1 MNEMSL
7 LNDTLARE
15 RNFYF
20 NKLREIE
27 VLCQGES
34 SNDSEKEFKENVL
47 NILYAVEDGFTSP
60 GNVGEYGEEGL
71 PGDGEYW
78 EKKAWRWSW

>member
-1 MNEMSL
+1 MQDLNL

-27 VLCQGES
+27 VLCQNES
-34 SNDSEKEFKENVL
+34 SNDSEKEFKEQVL
-47 NILYAVEDGFTSP
+47 TILYAVEDGFTSP
-60 GNVGEYGEEGL
+60 GGPGEYEDNL
-71 PGDGEYW
+71 TTDGEY
-78 EKKAWRWSW
+78 

>member
-1 MNEMSL
+1 MNELSL

-27 VLCQGES
+27 LLCQDES
-34 SNDSEKEFKENVL
+34 QNDAEKEFKEQIL

-60 GNVGEYGEEGL
+60 NAVGEYDDNL
-71 PGDGEYW
+71 TADGEY
-78 EKKAWRWSW
+78 

>member
-1 MNEMSL
+1 MQDLRL

-27 VLCQGES
+27 VLCQNES
-34 SNDSEKEFKENVL
+34 SSDTEKEVKENML

-60 GNVGEYGEEGL
+60 GGGEYDETAAD
-71 PGDGEYW
+71 GDGEY
-78 EKKAWRWSW
+78 

>member
-1 MNEMSL
+1 MSL

-27 VLCQGES
+27 VLCQVES
-34 SNDSEKEFKENVL
+34 SNEQEKEIKDQVL

-60 GNVGEYGEEGL
+60 GGTADGEYEDNL
-71 PGDGEYW
+71 PGDGEY
-78 EKKAWRWSW
+78 

>member
-1 MNEMSL
+1 MQDLRL

-27 VLCQGES
+27 VLCQNES
-34 SNDSEKEFKENVL
+34 TNDSEKELKEQML

-60 GNVGEYGEEGL
+60 GGGGEFEDNLAGEGEY
-71 PGDGEYW
+71 
-78 EKKAWRWSW
+78 

>member
-1 MNEMSL
+1 MQDLKL

-27 VLCQGES
+27 VLCQIES
-34 SNDSEKEFKENVL
+34 SNDTEKEVKDQIL

-60 GNVGEYGEEGL
+60 GGAGEYEDNL
-71 PGDGEYW
+71 PGDGEY
-78 EKKAWRWSW
+78 

>member
-1 MNEMSL
+1 MWQMQEMNLM
-7 LNDTLARE
+7 NDTLARE

-27 VLCQGES
+27 VLCQVES
-34 SNDSEKEFKENVL
+34 TSETEKEVKDQIL

-60 GNVGEYGEEGL
+60 GGVGEFEEDTL
-71 PGDGEYW
+71 PGDGEY
-78 EKKAWRWSW
+78 

>member
-1 MNEMSL
+1 MSL

-20 NKLREIE
+20 NKLRDIE
-27 VLCQGES
+27 VLCQVES
-34 SNDSEKEFKENVL
+34 SQDAEKEVKDQIL

-60 GNVGEYGEEGL
+60 GGTGEGDGEYEDNL
-71 PGDGEYW
+71 PGDGEY
-78 EKKAWRWSW
+78 

>member
-1 MNEMSL
+1 MNDLTL

-27 VLCQGES
+27 VLCQ
-34 SNDSEKEFKENVL
+34 NDSNSDGEKELKDQIL

-60 GNVGEYGEEGL
+60 GGGGEY
-71 PGDGEYW
+71 DDNNGEY
-78 EKKAWRWSW
+78 

>member
-1 MNEMSL
+1 MNDLSL

-20 NKLREIE
+20 NKLRDIE
-27 VLCQGES
+27 VLCQNES
-34 SNDSEKEFKENVL
+34 SNDAEKDIKDQIL

-60 GNVGEYGEEGL
+60 GAGGEYEDNL
-71 PGDGEYW
+71 NADAEY
-78 EKKAWRWSW
+78 

>member
-1 MNEMSL
+1 MQEINL

-20 NKLREIE
+20 NKLRDIE
-27 VLCQGES
+27 VLCQSES
-34 SNDSEKEFKENVL
+34 SNDSEKEFKEQVL

-60 GNVGEYGEEGL
+60 GAAGEYEEGL
-71 PGDGEYW
+71 PGDGEY
-78 EKKAWRWSW
+78 